1 MNFKVMQSSATVV
14 AFFALLTQGCS
25 SVSTVRN
32 VPRERVRPV
41 RVLVEA
47 SGRKA
52 EFYVK
57 GAVKMRWRGGEASAK
72 SREDRP
78 VVVEYRGGVLHVS
91 VGRKDFEA
99 GDRVDVI
106 PRGRSVMV
114 FKGTAYPGYFRVI
127 WSGSRIAVI
136 NVVPLET
143 YLESVVPNELGAK
156 APEEFAAL
164 EAQAV
169 AARTYAL
176 GRMRMR
182 EKEVF
187 DVYAGVQDQV
197 YRGLGPENRL
207 ASSAVRKTRG
217 MVLSFGG
224 DLADAYYCASCGGHT
239 SDVRLAWPRR
249 RDAVYLHGV
258 RDARGDGAFC
268 REGRYFRWR
277 YSYSGRELGEI
288 LRKMLPKYLKVPPE
302 RVGYLKDVRITRR
315 SPSGRVVEIE
325 IETSEG
331 TYRARGDRIRWIL
344 PADFERGRILPS
356 TMFDFEKRKSG
367 GRLTFLS
374 IVGGGNGHGVGMCQ
388 NGALGMARKGYT
400 FEMIL
405 EHYYP
410 GCRVEKRY

>member
-1 MNFKVMQSSATVV
+1 MNSKVMQSSVTAI
-14 AFFALLTQGCS
+14 AFLVLLAQGCS
-25 SVSTVRN
+25 SVGTIRN
-32 VPRERVRPV
+32 APRERPRPI

-52 EFYVK
+52 EFRVK
-57 GAVKMRWRGGEASAK
+57 GVVNLRWSGGEASVK
-72 SREDRP
+72 CREERP
-78 VVVEYRGGVLHVS
+78 VIVEYRGGALRVS
-91 VGRKDFEA
+91 TGEGDFEA
-99 GDRVDVI
+99 GNRVELI
-106 PRGRSVMV
+106 PKGRSVMS
-114 FKGTAYPGYFRVI
+114 FGGKAYPGYFRVV

-176 GRMRMR
+176 ARMRMR
-182 EKEVF
+182 DREVF

-197 YRGLGPENRL
+197 YGGLGSKNRL
-207 ASSAVRKTRG
+207 AGSAVRKTRG
-217 MVLSFGG
+217 IVLSFGG
-224 DLADAYYCASCGGHT
+224 RLADAYYCASCGGHT
-239 SDVRLAWPRR
+239 SDIRLAWPRR
-249 RDAVYLHGV
+249 RDSVYLHGV
-258 RDARGDGAFC
+258 RDAGRDGAFC
-268 REGRYFRWR
+268 RLGRYFRWR
-277 YSYSGRELGEI
+277 YSYSGRELGGI
-288 LRKMLPKYLKVPPE
+288 FRKLLPKYLKVPRE
-302 RVGYLKDVRITRR
+302 RVGYLRDVNITKR

-331 TYRARGDRIRWIL
+331 TYRAHGDRIRWIL
-344 PADFERGRILPS
+344 PADYDHGRILPS
-356 TMFDFEKRKSG
+356 TMFDFEKRRRG

-410 GCRVEKRY
+410 GCKVEKRY